1 MKAISLAANPR
12 VLTKTIGSKK
22 LRDAGTLPGI
32 VYSNGESENVEL
44 EAKQFEKAVKSTVA
58 KNFLVELDFNGKKSM
73 ALVQE
78 TQKNPLT
85 NHFIHVDF
93 KRLTKESVVTAQV
106 PLRPIGTAV
115 GVQLGGVLQIPMHT
129 LTLKGKPADIP
140 ECIEPDISHL
150 EVGQSIS
157 LEELVLPKGI
167 VAIGQAKGQAVG
179 VTTSRMMAMA
189 KAEEE
194 EAAAAEA
201 AAEAAAAEG
210 EGEGEG
216 EATTEEGSKEAASAD
231 AAAGEEKKEG

>member
-1 MKAISLAANPR
+1 
-12 VLTKTIGSKK
+12 
-22 LRDAGTLPGI
+22 
-32 VYSNGESENVEL
+32 
-44 EAKQFEKAVKSTVA
+44 
-58 KNFLVELDFNGKKSM
+58 M

-115 GVQLGGVLQIPMHT
+115 GVQLGGVLQIPMYT
-129 LTLKGKPADIP
+129 ITLKGKPADIP

-150 EVGQSIS
+150 EVGQSIH

-167 VAIGQAKGQAVG
+167 VAIGQAKAQAVG
-179 VTTSRMMAMA
+179 VITSRMMA

-194 EAAAAEA
+194 DAAAAEA
-201 AAEAAAAEG
+201 AAAAAAEGEG

-216 EATTEEGSKEAASAD
+216 EATTEEGAKEAASAD